1 MAGAYSIQGVRRL
14 GPVLFAF
21 LLAGASLAI
30 PAAPTAA
37 AASARAA
44 DPVTLSDFSP
54 ESPDRPDQLVTIAGA
69 VTGIPQSFVSIQ
81 VKYAAGRPFTS
92 RADMAAY
99 VTGQSVF
106 TNSWRTKVQSTQ
118 LDGAGKLPFTVT
130 FTPAEIGIGQ
140 PGVYPLEVEAVDGAT
155 GQVVGVERTFLTYVP
170 KGTSVKPTRLALALP
185 LTAQPKRADDQ
196 TFLSDDLFGDG
207 RLNNLLA
214 LATATEDT
222 ATWFVDG
229 SVLDDAQR
237 VSRPYFEPDGDD
249 KPGIGQGAEWVTS
262 LRSALADNPVVAMP
276 YADSDLGSVV
286 HNGLDTT
293 TRTAL
298 LVGSLST
305 NQMLKLTSATTST
318 VWPVGGVID
327 RDTLDA
333 LAVNGVDTVLLAQ
346 AAVPPGAT
354 VARAG
359 SAGVVDTVGGPVIVQ
374 TADPVLSGLLGTDGK
389 AAGATVAARQR
400 YIAETAMNGLTAAK
414 AAPLIAMPSNHLWNP
429 DPTFMNALLKP
440 LPWVRDV
447 PLASVRPGKKAA
459 VDDLVYPAQARQAEL
474 PKSYMNGVRRIART
488 AEVAMAV
495 PTSGQ
500 RTYDRAVLRLTSASW
515 RGGKKAPAFAK
526 QLNTAIVKQMNRVF
540 IVGANDPF
548 AVAGNNGR
556 ILVTVRNTLRENVK
570 FNLEVTSRDPDQLQV
585 EAAGGVFI
593 QKLAEVQAGKA
604 GSFEIPVVVPAD
616 HGRATFD
623 VQLLTPDGRKYGKP
637 TKIIISAT
645 GYTGIALVIVGVA
658 VTIMLAAVVMRLLRR
673 RQRKDPVFPAPVPMP
688 MEQEEPQ
695 GA

>member
-1 MAGAYSIQGVRRL
+1 MRRL

-30 PAAPTAA
+30 PATPPAA
-37 AASARAA
+37 AASARAS
-44 DPVTLSDFSP
+44 DPVTLSEFSP
-54 ESPDRPDQLVTIAGA
+54 ESPGRTDQVITVAGA
-69 VTGIPQSFVSIQ
+69 VTGIPQSFVRIRL
-81 VKYAAGRPFTS
+81 KWAAGRPFTS
-92 RADMAAY
+92 RTDMAAY
-99 VTGQSVF
+99 VTGQTIF
-106 TNSWRTKVQSTQ
+106 TTSWNTKVVPTQ
-118 LDGAGKLPFTVT
+118 LDGAGKLPFTIT
-130 FTPAEIGIGQ
+130 FTPAELGIVQ
-140 PGVYPLEVEAVDGAT
+140 PGVYPLEVEALDGAT
-155 GQVVGVERTFLTYVP
+155 EQVVGVERTFVTYVP
-170 KGTSVKPTRLALALP
+170 QGTAVKPTRLALALP

-196 TFLSDDLFGDG
+196 TFVDDDLFGDG

-214 LATATEDT
+214 LASATEAT

-237 VSRPYFEPDGDD
+237 VSRPYYLDGNA
-249 KPGIGQGAEWVTS
+249 KQGLAQGAEWVTS
-262 LRSALADNPVVAMP
+262 LRSALSDNPVMAMP
-276 YADSDLGSVV
+276 YADADLGAIV

-293 TRTAL
+293 TPTSL
-298 LVGSLST
+298 LVGSFAT
-305 NQMLKLTSATTST
+305 NQLLKLTSATTST

-346 AAVPPGAT
+346 AAVPPAAL

-374 TADPVLSGLLGTDGK
+374 MADPVLSGLLGTDGR

-400 YIAETAMNGLTAAK
+400 YIAETAMNGLTAGK

-429 DPTFMNALLKP
+429 DPTFMSALLKP
-440 LPWVRDV
+440 LPWVREV
-447 PLASVRPGKKAA
+447 PLASVRPGKNAS
-459 VDDLVYPAQARQAEL
+459 VGDLVYPAQARKGEL
-474 PKSYMNGVRRIART
+474 PKSYMSGVRKLGRT
-488 AEVAMAV
+488 AEVAMAL

-515 RGGKKAPAFAK
+515 RGGKKAPGFAK
-526 QLNTAIVKQMNRVF
+526 QLTNAIVKQMDRVS
-540 IVGANDPF
+540 IVGADDQL

-556 ILVTVRNTLRENVK
+556 ILVTVRNTLRETVK
-570 FNLEVTSRDPDQLQV
+570 FNLEVRSRDPEQLQV
-585 EAAGGVFI
+585 DAPRGVFI
-593 QKLAEVQAGKA
+593 QEQAEVQAGKA

-616 HGRATFD
+616 HGQADFD
-623 VQLLTPDGRKYGKP
+623 VQLLTADGRKYGKP
-637 TKIIISAT
+637 TKIVISAT

-673 RQRKDPVFPAPVPMP
+673 HQRKDPVFPAPVPIP
-688 MEQEEPQ
+688 REQEEPQ

>member
-1 MAGAYSIQGVRRL
+1 MRRL

-30 PAAPTAA
+30 PAAPEAA
-37 AASARAA
+37 AAAARAA
-44 DPVTLSDFSP
+44 DPVTLSEFSP
-54 ESPDRPDQLVTIAGA
+54 ESPARPDQVITIAGA
-69 VTGIPQSFVSIQ
+69 VTGIPQSFVR
-81 VKYAAGRPFTS
+81 VRLKWAAGRPFTS

-99 VTGQSVF
+99 VTGQTIF
-106 TNSWRTKVQSTQ
+106 TTSWNTKVAPTQ
-118 LDGAGKLPFTVT
+118 LDGTGKLPFTVT
-130 FTPAEIGIGQ
+130 FTPAELGISQ
-140 PGVYPLEVEAVDGAT
+140 AGVYPLEVEAVDGAT
-155 GQVVGVERTFLTYVP
+155 EQVVGVERTFVTFVP
-170 KGTSVKPTRLALALP
+170 KGTAVKPTRLALALP

-196 TFLSDDLFGDG
+196 TFVNDDLFGDG

-237 VSRPYFEPDGDD
+237 VSRPYFLPDGTT
-249 KPGIGQGAEWVTS
+249 KAGLAQGGEWVTS
-262 LRSALADNPVVAMP
+262 LRSALADNPVMAMP
-276 YADSDLGSVV
+276 YADADLGAIV

-293 TRTAL
+293 TPTSL
-298 LVGSLST
+298 LVGSFAT
-305 NQMLKLTSATTST
+305 NQLLKLTSATTST

-346 AAVPPGAT
+346 AAVPPTAT

-359 SAGVVDTVGGPVIVQ
+359 SAGVVDTVSGPVIVQ
-374 TADPVLSGLLGTDGK
+374 TADPVLSGLLGTDGR

-400 YIAETAMNGLTAAK
+400 YIAETAMNGLTPGK

-429 DPTFMNALLKP
+429 DPTFMSALLKP

-447 PLASVRPGKKAA
+447 SLASIRPAKNAPVG
-459 VDDLVYPAQARQAEL
+459 DLIYPAQARQVEL
-474 PKSYMNGVRRIART
+474 PKSYMSGVRKLDRT
-488 AEVAMAV
+488 AEVAMAL

-515 RGGKKAPAFAK
+515 RGGKKAPGFAR
-526 QLNTAIVKQMNRVF
+526 QLNSAIVKQMDKVF
-540 IVGANDPF
+540 IVGADDPF

-570 FNLEVTSRDPDQLQV
+570 FNLEVQSRDPDQLQV
-585 EAAGGVFI
+585 EAPGGIFT
-593 QKLAEVQAGKA
+593 QEQAEVQAGKA

-637 TKIIISAT
+637 TKIVISAT

-673 RQRKDPVFPAPVPMP
+673 HQRKDPVFPAPVPMP
-688 MEQEEPQ
+688 REQEEPQ